1 MVDSSNKLWKPIVM
15 GSAMNHGF
23 LFLQCHN
30 ICHNIPPITMV
41 YARVN
46 KVEIN
51 VRRKFRSQTSDNMDR
66 WKAEEGRGRE
76 KRKIRREKIRRERV
90 RGQKID
96 ALEIIVRRGN
106 HPQMAARFRLVKYD
120 NLPRYMYPIYIFRVI
135 PGPTRH
141 FFALLCSRSPAAW
154 WVQRRG
160 SHSRLRTR
168 GAVAIGAGTSARHGE
183 TVKLFTRWKCREPW
197 WDIPGLVNI
206 YVTMENHQFLMRKSP
221 ISTGPFSIANCLFT
235 RG

>member
-1 MVDSSNKLWKPIVM
+1 
-15 GSAMNHGF
+15 
-23 LFLQCHN
+23 
-30 ICHNIPPITMV
+30 
-41 YARVN
+41 
-46 KVEIN
+46 
-51 VRRKFRSQTSDNMDR
+51 
-66 WKAEEGRGRE
+66 
-76 KRKIRREKIRRERV
+76 
-90 RGQKID
+90 
-96 ALEIIVRRGN
+96 
-106 HPQMAARFRLVKYD
+106 MAARFRLVKYD

-206 YVTMENHQFLMRKSP
+206 YVTMENHQFLMRKST
-221 ISTGPFSIANCLFT
+221 ISTGPFSIANCLFYQRVANFGT
-235 RG
+235 KKTTIMDKSSDLSFDLIGFYSDLMGFEWIQKIILKNAGKRSEVGAKDSMKRHCVQCAEVKQSSLQDLFACG